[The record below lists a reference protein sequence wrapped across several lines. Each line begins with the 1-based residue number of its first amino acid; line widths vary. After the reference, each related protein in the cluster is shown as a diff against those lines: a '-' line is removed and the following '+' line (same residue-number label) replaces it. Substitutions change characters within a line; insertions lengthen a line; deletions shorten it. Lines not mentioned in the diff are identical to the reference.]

1 MSQLGNRRAYV
12 FIAET
17 AGLPKF
23 LKCGWATRAEG
34 PPEIARRIQALN
46 ASMAEVEPE
55 WRDLWPLLAARAIK
69 PGRDPGPLLDMTSE
83 ALADLID
90 RRARFDPPRY
100 PEPVD
105 ATGYRLLTT
114 VLRNGYDPLEVHVQI
129 SASYGESRLGE
140 NEVSLVPNS
149 AGPIWKDAGRV
160 RQLLLALIA
169 SMSPTWA
176 CASAFLRQEGRYTPW
191 MTWTAP
197 DADVPALYAKPAEP
211 PAEVQTHL
219 GGELRVWA

>member
-1 MSQLGNRRAYV
+1 V
-12 FIAET
+12 FISET

-34 PPEIARRIQALN
+34 PLEIARRLQALN

-69 PGRDPGPLLDMTSE
+69 PGRDPGPILDMTSE

-100 PEPVD
+100 PAPVD
-105 ATGYRLLTT
+105 PEGYRMLTT
-114 VLRNGYDPLEVHVQI
+114 VLRNAYDPLEVHVQV
-129 SASYGESRLGE
+129 SASYEGAQING
-140 NEVSLVPNS
+140 NEISLSPNNAS
-149 AGPIWKDAGRV
+149 SIWSDLARV
-160 RQLLLALIA
+160 RQLFIALISSVNPVWGCAVA
-169 SMSPTWA
+169 SLGPDRG
-176 CASAFLRQEGRYTPW
+176 FRPW

-197 DADVPALYAKPAEP
+197 GAEVPARYVECGVQPAETCP
-211 PAEVQTHL
+211 QL
-219 GGELRVWA
+219 GGELLIWS